1 MRFYTQDLLCKSLFC
16 KSGSKQLTNSGFT
29 LLEVLVV
36 VLIIGTLSAIA
47 VPSWLAFLNLQ
58 SLNAAQNEVYRSLQ
72 EAKSN
77 SIHQKST
84 WQVSFREHN
93 GVSQWALHPQTTNLT
108 LLNWRN
114 LSSKVQ
120 IDDAETTFTQSSGI
134 WRIQFN
140 YKGNVNGQLGR
151 LTLNLRQGGRAK
163 RCVITST
170 LIGALRTA
178 KENRSPQNGRFC
190 Y

>member
-1 MRFYTQDLLCKSLFC
+1 MKFYAQELLGKSLFC
-16 KSGSKQLTNSGFT
+16 KSESKQLSNLGFT

-36 VLIIGTLSAIA
+36 VLIIGTLGAIA
-47 VPSWLAFLNLQ
+47 APSWLAFLNIQ

-77 SIHQKST
+77 SVRQKLT
-84 WQVSFREHN
+84 WQVSFREQN
-93 GVSQWALHPQTTNLT
+93 GVSQWAVHPQTTNLM
-108 LLNWRN
+108 LLDWHN
-114 LSSKVQ
+114 LSPRVQ
-120 IDDAETTFTQSSGI
+120 IDGAETTLTRSGGV
-134 WRIQFN
+134 WRVRFN
-140 YKGNVNGQLGR
+140 YKGNVNGQLGQ
-151 LTLNLRQGGRAK
+151 LTLSSRDGGKAK

-170 LIGALRTA
+170 LIGAIRTA